1 MRGRARVVVWLV
13 AMALVH
19 VATLARPMRAGDST
33 ALEEATASRRASP
46 APDLLRHYL
55 GTEAWYEAG
64 DAQVRAWAAPGWEE
78 HADAVVT
85 AARWSVPRVARE
97 LGLPPERVLPIWIVV
112 SPGGGRFALEAPS
125 WSAAIAR
132 PAHHLV
138 VISGPALHAARMN
151 LRETVAHEVAH
162 VALGEC
168 LGEIGWMPRWL
179 HEGLAVHLSDYRRAR
194 DRLVFWG
201 RGPIHLRELTFDF
214 PSHPARA
221 RLAYLESHAAVQR
234 LLELGPVAPLL
245 DRLARGEEFDAA
257 FTAAY
262 RMTPAAFAED
272 VYGQVARRWRYLA
285 LATSGATL
293 FGVLTVLFV
302 VAASV
307 RRIRD
312 RRRRRQ
318 WDEEE
323 EALAVLHDEPPR
335 PDL

>member
-1 MRGRARVVVWLV
+1 MMHIRTSIFPLLV
-13 AMALVH
+13 CVLLIPGTIVFAPA
-19 VATLARPMRAGDST
+19 AG
-33 ALEEATASRRASP
+33 AAP
-46 APDLLRHYL
+46 APEHDLLRHYL

-64 DAQVRAWAAPGWEE
+64 ARDVHAWAAPGWEE
-78 HADAVVT
+78 HAEAVVD
-85 AARWSVPRVARE
+85 AARHSVPRVAHE
-97 LGLPPERVLPIWIVV
+97 LGLRPDDVLPIWIVV

-138 VISGPALHAARMN
+138 VISGPALRGARMN
-151 LRETVAHEVAH
+151 LSETVAHEVAH
-162 VALGEC
+162 VALGER
-168 LGEIGWMPRWL
+168 LGEIAWMPRWL
-179 HEGLAVHLSDYRRAR
+179 HEGLAMHLSDYGRLR
-194 DRLVFWG
+194 DRFVFWG
-201 RGPIHLRELTFDF
+201 RGPIHLREITFAF

-221 RLAYLESHAAVQR
+221 RMAYLESHAAVQR

-257 FTAAY
+257 FAAVY
-262 RMTPAAFAED
+262 GRTTHDFAEE
-272 VYGQVARRWRYLA
+272 VHGQVSRRWRYLA

-318 WDEEE
+318 WDAEED
-323 EALAVLHDEPPR
+323 ALALVQDDRTRRDP
-335 PDL
+335 